1 MLILGKAKNLNMKKI
16 LILLIFIKGFTGC
29 VPEDHIL
36 EIEIQNNSA
45 EDIKDIRIS
54 TADDKTTFLADAL
67 APGEEISHTLKVPNE
82 FSDGTYKLEFYRNN
96 GKREASTG
104 RYLEG
109 EEGFLKKILAF
120 TILEDSVN
128 VQQKEFEVK

>member
-1 MLILGKAKNLNMKKI
+1 MKKI
-16 LILLIFIKGFTGC
+16 VFLLIVIGCFTGC

-45 EDIKDIRIS
+45 QDIRDIRVS
-54 TADDKTTFLADAL
+54 TADEKATFLADAL
-67 APGEEISHTLKVPNE
+67 APGEEISHTLKVPNK
-82 FSDGTYKLEFYRNN
+82 FADGTYNLEFYRNN

-104 RYLEG
+104 RYLEE
-109 EEGFLKKILAF
+109 EEGFLKKILVF

-128 VQQKEFEVK
+128 VQQKEFEVR